1 MITLASRRRVW
12 QLVLGEP
19 QEHAHVLAAVPSAG
33 PPRAGAWYM
42 SKGMSIFNRIYGVKP
57 GRDAPPLER
66 AYWFRR
72 YYFVNLALAVP
83 ACVLV
88 LVFLPAWVL
97 VIVLLP
103 TLVGW
108 SWLAVEIKRERRRH

>member
-1 MITLASRRRVW
+1 
-12 QLVLGEP
+12 
-19 QEHAHVLAAVPSAG
+19 
-33 PPRAGAWYM
+33 M
-42 SKGMSIFNRIYGVKP
+42 SKRMSIFTRVYGVKP
-57 GRDAPPLER
+57 DRDAPPLER

-83 ACVLV
+83 ACCVLV
-88 LVFLPAWVL
+88 VVFLPAWVL

-108 SWLAVEIKRERRRH
+108 SRLAVEIKRERKRRESP

>member
-1 MITLASRRRVW
+1 V
-12 QLVLGEP
+12 
-19 QEHAHVLAAVPSAG
+19 
-33 PPRAGAWYM
+33 PRAGASRAAEWKM
-42 SKGMSIFNRIYGVKP
+42 SKGMSIFTRVYGVKP
-57 GRDAPPLER
+57 DRDAPPLER

-88 LVFLPAWVL
+88 VVFLPAWVL

-108 SWLAVEIKRERRRH
+108 SRLAVEIKRERKRRESP